1 MANLLKNQRTISI
14 VILSFLLL
22 LLIAW
27 YFGFHQS
34 LSSSYS
40 KAKTSE
46 RNLKNK
52 NRSYKKMQSEILN
65 IQSEWDVLNEEFET
79 VITRIPDKS
88 SFDSVSKTVYNKIK
102 DHGLVIVSY
111 TPSNISIDSKTI
123 LIPDTGDELI
133 IEKIPIDIQIKGSFV
148 NFGKLLESLSKSDY
162 RLTASNISVEH
173 QGTGTRQRIS
183 FITYVYTQTK
193 IKNKIERPVAKTKA
207 PIPKKKTKPTLK
219 PKISVFIEDSLQAG
233 KTINR
238 PEDAPEDVPDWMF
251 EPITESSSLA
261 AQETVE
267 KSETIEIEKSN
278 ETLTQKKDSEP
289 SARNDN
295 VFYNVEV
302 IDSKICKKV
311 KNNQPIGPGRKFS
324 TGIGRVYCHSLL
336 NNNTGKYNDIYHI
349 WYMNGELKAKVRI
362 RVRDGE
368 EIPAVSHREVKPSD
382 TGLWKVEITDNDK
395 KILDTIVF
403 EVV

>member
-1 MANLLKNQRTISI
+1 MINFLKDQRKVSI
-14 VILSFLLL
+14 LILGFLLL
-22 LLIAW
+22 LLSVW

-34 LSSSYS
+34 LSSSYNR
-40 KAKTSE
+40 AITSE
-46 RNLKNK
+46 RSLKNK
-52 NRSYKKMQSEILN
+52 NKSYKRMQSEILD

-79 VITRIPDKS
+79 VVTRIPDKS
-88 SFDSVSKTVYNKIK
+88 SFDNVSKAVYNKIK
-102 DHGLVIVSY
+102 NHSLSIVNY

-123 LIPDTGDELI
+123 LIPDTGDELM
-133 IEKIPIDIQIKGSFV
+133 IEKIPIDIQVKGSFV

-173 QGTGTRQRIS
+173 QGTSTRQLIS

-193 IKNKIERPVAKTKA
+193 TKNKIERP
-207 PIPKKKTKPTLK
+207 IEK
-219 PKISVFIEDSLQAG
+219 PKISTIKKKNKPISKFGSPDSIEDSLQAENN
-233 KTINR
+233 ISR

-251 EPITESSSLA
+251 EPITEPGPQVA
-261 AQETVE
+261 TRTVE
-267 KSETIEIEKSN
+267 KSEPTEI
-278 ETLTQKKDSEP
+278 QKIDEPIIQNKDSEP
-289 SARNDN
+289 STIKEN
-295 VFYNVEV
+295 VFYNIAV
-302 IDSKICKKV
+302 IDVKICKKV

-324 TGIGRVYCHSLL
+324 TGIGRVYCHTLL

-368 EIPAVSHREVKPSD
+368 EIPAVSHREVQPSD
-382 TGLWKVEITDNDK
+382 IGLWKVEITDNDK

>member
-1 MANLLKNQRTISI
+1 MINFLKDQRKVSI
-14 VILSFLLL
+14 LILGFLLL
-22 LLIAW
+22 LLSVW

-34 LSSSYS
+34 LSSSYNR
-40 KAKTSE
+40 AITSE
-46 RNLKNK
+46 RSLKNK
-52 NRSYKKMQSEILN
+52 NKSYKRMQSEILD

-79 VITRIPDKS
+79 VVTRIPDKS
-88 SFDSVSKTVYNKIK
+88 SFDNVSKAVYNKIK
-102 DHGLVIVSY
+102 NHSLSIVNY

-123 LIPDTGDELI
+123 LIPDTGDELM
-133 IEKIPIDIQIKGSFV
+133 IEKIPIDIQVKGSFV

-173 QGTGTRQRIS
+173 QGTSTRQLIS

-193 IKNKIERPVAKTKA
+193 TKNKIERP
-207 PIPKKKTKPTLK
+207 IEK
-219 PKISVFIEDSLQAG
+219 PKISTIKKKNKPISKFGSPDSIEDSLQAENN
-233 KTINR
+233 ISR

-251 EPITESSSLA
+251 EPITEPGPQVA
-261 AQETVE
+261 TRTVE
-267 KSETIEIEKSN
+267 KSEPTEI
-278 ETLTQKKDSEP
+278 QKIDEPIIQNKDSEP
-289 SARNDN
+289 STIKEN
-295 VFYNVEV
+295 VFYNIAV
-302 IDSKICKKV
+302 IDVKICKKV

-324 TGIGRVYCHSLL
+324 TGIGRVYCHTLL

-368 EIPAVSHREVKPSD
+368 EIPAVSHREVQPSD

>member
-1 MANLLKNQRTISI
+1 MINFLKDQRKVSI
-14 VILSFLLL
+14 LILGFLVLLL
-22 LLIAW
+22 SVW

-34 LSSSYS
+34 LSSSYNR
-40 KAKTSE
+40 AITSE
-46 RNLKNK
+46 RSLKNK
-52 NRSYKKMQSEILN
+52 NKSYKRMQSEILD

-79 VITRIPDKS
+79 VVTRIPDKS
-88 SFDSVSKTVYNKIK
+88 SFDNVSKAVYNKIK
-102 DHGLVIVSY
+102 DHSLSIVNY

-123 LIPDTGDELI
+123 LIPDTGDELM
-133 IEKIPIDIQIKGSFV
+133 IEKIPIDIQVKGSFV

-173 QGTGTRQRIS
+173 QGTSTRQLIS

-193 IKNKIERPVAKTKA
+193 TKNKIERP
-207 PIPKKKTKPTLK
+207 IEK
-219 PKISVFIEDSLQAG
+219 PKISTIKKKNKPISKFGSPDSIEDSLQAENN
-233 KTINR
+233 ISR

-251 EPITESSSLA
+251 EPITEPGPQVA
-261 AQETVE
+261 TRTVE
-267 KSETIEIEKSN
+267 KSEPTEI
-278 ETLTQKKDSEP
+278 QKIDEPIIQNKDSEP
-289 SARNDN
+289 STIKEN
-295 VFYNVEV
+295 VFYNIAV
-302 IDSKICKKV
+302 IDVKICKKV

-324 TGIGRVYCHSLL
+324 TGIGRVYCHTLL

-368 EIPAVSHREVKPSD
+368 EIPAVSHREVQPSD
-382 TGLWKVEITDNDK
+382 IGLWKVEITDNDK

>member
-1 MANLLKNQRTISI
+1 MINFLKDQRKVSI
-14 VILSFLLL
+14 LILGFLVLLL
-22 LLIAW
+22 SVW

-34 LSSSYS
+34 LSSSYNR
-40 KAKTSE
+40 AITSE
-46 RNLKNK
+46 RSLKNK
-52 NRSYKKMQSEILN
+52 NKSYKRMQSEILD

-79 VITRIPDKS
+79 VVTRIPDKS
-88 SFDSVSKTVYNKIK
+88 SFDNVSKAVYNKIK
-102 DHGLVIVSY
+102 NHSLSIVNY

-123 LIPDTGDELI
+123 LIPDTGDELM
-133 IEKIPIDIQIKGSFV
+133 IEKIPIDIQVKGSFV

-173 QGTGTRQRIS
+173 QGTSTRQLIS

-193 IKNKIERPVAKTKA
+193 TKNKIERP
-207 PIPKKKTKPTLK
+207 IEK
-219 PKISVFIEDSLQAG
+219 PKISTIKKKNKPISKFGSPDSIEDSLQAENN
-233 KTINR
+233 ISR

-251 EPITESSSLA
+251 EPITEPGPQVA
-261 AQETVE
+261 TRTVE
-267 KSETIEIEKSN
+267 KSEPTEI
-278 ETLTQKKDSEP
+278 QKIDEPIIQNKDSEP
-289 SARNDN
+289 STIKEN
-295 VFYNVEV
+295 VFYNIAV
-302 IDSKICKKV
+302 IDVKICKKV

-324 TGIGRVYCHSLL
+324 TGIGRVYCHTLL

-368 EIPAVSHREVKPSD
+368 EIPAVSHREVQPSD
-382 TGLWKVEITDNDK
+382 IGLWKVEITDNDK